1 VVIRDIVKEELA
13 TAITPLKETLNTLL
27 GRISAGIQTPTA
39 PQSRGA
45 VGVPKPPGAS
55 TPKGRGGPG
64 RGQLPRVLPKEV
76 VPLTAH
82 EPEGSEMTHGS
93 GSTRR
98 AALRKARLAIRKTYD
113 NAEDHCYGD
122 ISKLARLK
130 IRWEISSD
138 EALGSLKEDFP
149 DIILPFKDA
158 LQDPDEYARWDFEER
173 PSKV

>member
-1 VVIRDIVKEELA
+1 MLRGIIKEELA
-13 TAITPLKETLNTLL
+13 TAIAPLETTLNILL
-27 GRISAGIQTPTA
+27 GRISAGVQTPTV
-39 PQSRGA
+39 PPSRGT

-64 RGQLPRVLPKEV
+64 RGQPPRVLPKEV

-93 GSTRR
+93 GNTRR
-98 AALRKARLAIRKTYD
+98 AALRKARLAIRKTYLFA
-113 NAEDHCYGD
+113 NDHDHGD

-149 DIILPFKDA
+149 DIIIPFEDA
-158 LQDPDEYARWDFEER
+158 LKDPDEYARWDFEER
-173 PSKV
+173 PQKA